1 MSKVNI
7 KYKTKSVKHTLLIED
22 EGIPG
27 HRDNFLINLSP
38 IDIWQKLVYAENDS
52 IRIEQAL
59 RQIYKS
65 NAPSF
70 AEITFTSFCTF
81 KCQHCIYPADY
92 SKFNPLLSF
101 EQWRGIITNLYNELN
116 IRTFICSGRSMDR
129 TSVEVLKWTRQAI
142 PDAKIGIIDNG
153 ISIIPYLDDLRAI
166 QPDWIDISIDGM
178 EKEHDIQRNRKG
190 TFNETLE
197 TTIYLKENKL
207 VPKVNILSCLT
218 NINRD
223 SIINMISF
231 LNNKGFRNFFIAPV
245 STFSDSGPSEKLRV
259 AGRNFIN
266 FIHELHSSLKSL
278 HDTWIEVNMFDAK
291 YASDIAR
298 FNNKL
303 WHGLKGE
310 CDHLSFNYTCGDNEF
325 YINYFPVSLSGLS
338 EFIVNSNGDVLLPHT
353 MRKEQI
359 PKEEIIG
366 NLLNENPKMI
376 IKNLCESNISYYAK
390 LLAEE
395 QSILKDNKK

>member
-1 MSKVNI
+1 MSGANI
-7 KYKTKSVKHTLLIED
+7 KYKMINAKHTLPIED
-22 EGIPG
+22 DGISD
-27 HRDNFLINLSP
+27 HRDNFLTNLSP
-38 IDIWQKLVYAENDS
+38 IGIWQKLVCAENDP
-52 IRIEQAL
+52 IRTEQVL

-65 NAPSF
+65 NTPSF
-70 AEITFTSFCTF
+70 AEITFTSLCTF

-101 EQWRGIITNLYNELN
+101 EQWAGIITNLYNELN
-116 IRTFICSGRSMDR
+116 IRTFVYSGRSMDR
-129 TSVEVLKWTRQAI
+129 TSAEVLKWTRQAI

-153 ISIIPYLDDLRAI
+153 ISIIPYLDDLKAI

-190 TFNETLE
+190 AFNQTLE
-197 TTIYLKENKL
+197 TATYLKDNKL

-231 LNNKGFRNFFIAPV
+231 LNQKGFRNFFIAPV
-245 STFSDSGPSEKLRV
+245 STFKDSGPSEKLRV
-259 AGRNFIN
+259 AGKDFIY
-266 FIHELHSSLKSL
+266 FIHELHTSLKSL
-278 HDTWIEVNMFDAK
+278 HDTWIEVNIFDAK
-291 YASDIAR
+291 YASDIER

-303 WHGLKGE
+303 WYRFKPEH
-310 CDHLSFNYTCGDNEF
+310 DHLSCNDTCGDNEF
-325 YINYFPVSLSGLS
+325 HINYFPLSLSGIS
-338 EFIVNSNGDVLLPHT
+338 EFIVNSSGDVLLPNT

-359 PKEEIIG
+359 PKEEIMG
-366 NLLNENPKMI
+366 NLLKESPKMV
-376 IKNLCESNISYYAK
+376 IKNLHESNISYYAK

-395 QSILKDNKK
+395 QCILKDNRK